1 MNAALDITIDRAID
15 VDSHEMIPCHIWE
28 QLYGD
33 DVAPVIAMLNAS
45 PRSTDNGLNTIARP
59 DIAADE
65 AEITSSSVWTSKGA
79 AAPGAI
85 DMDRRV
91 EAMDAMGVD
100 RSLVFPS
107 LGLVGIRL
115 ASSPELASAAMA
127 TDMDAAEARRL
138 GLLAMQ
144 IHNRWGA
151 DCATRD
157 SARRARP
164 VGVMLSESLEQMLAD
179 LEALIEAGYRAV
191 WIPTANP
198 PAGTSPADPAL
209 DPFWRMAADANVAVL
224 LHIGTDF
231 NFPASTRWTANVP
244 AFATPSAAAEF
255 PVSPFTG
262 STVNFASENFIAAL
276 VLGGVFERV
285 PHLRFGAIEVGA
297 GWLGPLAER
306 LDMWASVFP
315 KRLRDVI
322 TMSPSAY
329 VNRNVRVTPFEF
341 EPIDTYFERFPD
353 VADCFCFS
361 TDYPHVE
368 GGIDTKAR
376 QAAKQS
382 RLGATV
388 VEKFFLTNGDWIVP
402 SGD

>member
-1 MNAALDITIDRAID
+1 MNATLDITIDRAID

-28 QLYGD
+28 QLYGE

-65 AEITSSSVWTSKGA
+65 AEITSSSVWTAKGA

-107 LGLVGIRL
+107 FGLVGIRL

-127 TDMDAAEARRL
+127 TDMDAGEARRL

-144 IHNRWGA
+144 IHNRGGA
-151 DCATRD
+151 DCAARD

-164 VGVMLSESLEQMLAD
+164 VGVLLSESLEQMLAD

-209 DPFWRMAADANVAVL
+209 DPFWRMAADANVSML

-285 PHLRFGAIEVGA
+285 PNLRFGAIEVGA

-315 KRLRDVI
+315 KRLRDG
-322 TMSPSAY
+322 Y
-329 VNRNVRVTPFEF
+329 
-341 EPIDTYFERFPD
+341 
-353 VADCFCFS
+353 
-361 TDYPHVE
+361 H
-368 GGIDTKAR
+368 AR
-376 QAAKQS
+376 TRLPQRSFAS
-382 RLGATV
+382 RPLEQT
-388 VEKFFLTNGDWIVP
+388 
-402 SGD
+402 

>member
-1 MNAALDITIDRAID
+1 MNATLDITIDRAID

-28 QLYGD
+28 QLYGE

-65 AEITSSSVWTSKGA
+65 AEITSSSVWTAKGA

-107 LGLVGIRL
+107 FGLVGIRL

-127 TDMDAAEARRL
+127 TDMDAGEARRL

-151 DCATRD
+151 DCAARD

-164 VGVMLSESLEQMLAD
+164 VGVLLSESLEQMLAD

-209 DPFWRMAADANVAVL
+209 DPFWRMAADANVSML

-285 PHLRFGAIEVGA
+285 PNLRFGAIEVGA

-322 TMSPSAY
+322 NMRPSEY

-341 EPIDTYFERFPD
+341 EPIDTYFERFPA

-368 GGIDTKAR
+368 GGLDTKAR
-376 QAAKQS
+376 QAAALS

-402 SGD
+402 S